1 MHVPRFQFNVY
12 DGVSSLDDTGTE
24 LSNWREARLQAIKL
38 AGAIFTDEAQQIALG
53 EDWRIEVTDHRGLV
67 LFRLDLVSTTSLDL

>member
-1 MHVPRFQFNVY
+1 MPRFHFNVY

-24 LSNWREARLQAIKL
+24 LANWREARLQAIKL

-53 EDWRIEVTDHRGLV
+53 DDWRIEVTDHRRLV
-67 LFRLDLVSTTSLDL
+67 LFRLDLVSTTSLDM